1 MKTLIISTIAA
12 AAFVT
17 STWAQAPDPHHPEGA
32 APGAA
37 QPAQPAPQ
45 GPSGMGGMADMMR
58 MMQGMRMIGP
68 GMSGMG
74 MIDHVE
80 GRVAFLRAELKIT
93 DAQANAWNS
102 FADALRANAQKLA
115 AVRPAMMPAPGA
127 QQTLTAGLE
136 AQERWLTARL
146 EGLRA
151 IKAAFTPLYGALS
164 DEQKK
169 TATELLGPHLGLAMT
184 PGSMMPSS
192 MMSGPMQSGQQM
204 GPGQMGPGRMAPR

>member
-1 MKTLIISTIAA
+1 MTRAVLTLASAALIALGA
-12 AAFVT
+12 SV
-17 STWAQAPDPHHPEGA
+17 WAQTPNHHHPESA

-37 QPAQPAPQ
+37 QPAPQSPA
-45 GPSGMGGMADMMR
+45 GMGGMAEMMR
-58 MMQGMRMIGP
+58 MMQGMHM
-68 GMSGMG
+68 MGMG
-74 MIDHVE
+74 MIDRVE
-80 GRVAFLRAELKIT
+80 GRIAFLRAELKIG
-93 DAQANAWNS
+93 DAQTSAWNS

-127 QQTLTAGLE
+127 HQTLTAGLD

-151 IKAAFTPLYGALS
+151 IEAAFTPLYGTFS

-169 TATELLGPHLGLAMT
+169 TATEILGPHLGLAM
-184 PGSMMPSS
+184 MPSS
-192 MMSGPMQSGQQM
+192 MMPGPMQM